1 MSWNMENNQC
11 SQHFITLPNILKL
24 GAQFL
29 E

>member
-1 MSWNMENNQC
+1 MSWNMENNQY
-11 SQHFITLPNILKL
+11 SQQFITLPNILKL